1 MTYAWMLVTYPKD
14 YRRDHGAE
22 LLEPLLAES
31 RRPTARELANLLV
44 HGLRTRL
51 GRPASRTVV
60 VWAMLATV
68 IAGVFGAA
76 FGSWAGW
83 QTARPLPQPAWTR
96 ALLADVAPGQDFA
109 TAAPPTSSKFT
120 LGGRP
125 LTWHDAD
132 DLLFGEGGQ
141 YQPATTVTQA
151 HLPAAED
158 VGAMARRASSRL
170 EATGW
175 TLRKSTTSP
184 EISVQAARGGLALT
198 LEMNPA
204 QENQSARVSAAFQR
218 TTPAGAWIGGATG
231 ALAAA
236 AVAFLVFAWASRR
249 TGRPDHPARLAV
261 TFPFSLAL
269 LFWWVPT
276 LAAPLVVWSRPE
288 WPRAEGQQLWERIGQ
303 PALSAWFLTG
313 VAFAALSLFLA
324 SLPHRPEL
332 QQARP
337 TLQEQR

>member
-1 MTYAWMLVTYPKD
+1 MLLAYPKD

-22 LLEPLLAES
+22 LLEPLVAES

-60 VWAMLATV
+60 AWAMLATV

-96 ALLADVAPGQDFA
+96 ALLADVVPGPDF
-109 TAAPPTSSKFT
+109 TTTEPPTSSKFT
-120 LGGRP
+120 QAGEP

-132 DLLFGEGGQ
+132 DLLLGEGDL
-141 YQPATTVTQA
+141 YQPAVTVTEA
-151 HLPAAED
+151 RVPATTD
-158 VGAMARRASSRL
+158 VDALSQHASSRL
-170 EATGW
+170 AATGW
-175 TLRKSTTSP
+175 TLRSSTESP
-184 EISVQAARGGLALT
+184 KAGIQATRDGLALT
-198 LEMNPA
+198 LEIHPA
-204 QENQSARVSAAFQR
+204 EENQAAQVSATFQR
-218 TTPAGAWIGGATG
+218 TTPTGAWIAGATG
-231 ALAAA
+231 GAAVAAA
-236 AVAFLVFAWASRR
+236 AFLIFAWASRR

-261 TFPFSLAL
+261 TFPFGLAL

-276 LAAPLVVWSRPE
+276 VAAPRLVWSRPD
-288 WPRAEGQQLWERIGQ
+288 WRVEGPQLWELIGQ
-303 PALSAWFLTG
+303 PTLSACFLAG
-313 VAFAALSLFLA
+313 LAFATLSLFLA

-337 TLQEQR
+337 TPRRG